1 VGPGCGGRTAP
12 NVTDDVFTPSPGN
25 EHSPIA
31 SLPSTQR
38 TTMPRTRTTSRTL
51 LGAPI
56 LTAALGAALLA
67 GPGTGVASA
76 AKHTPCP
83 TGGKTIAKATGP
95 NLRVW
100 REGTTMKACTRKPG
114 QRRYVRTLGPWST
127 STKVAVGEGNVAWTT
142 TGQSDV
148 NGLVDQLATKDVRT
162 GATWFSTLR
171 AAPATDAS
179 TPASD
184 DRVLNLVTDS
194 RATAW
199 VTSRGVIAAA
209 VRKIDT
215 EATTLY
221 GEGMPGAVP
230 FHVGRVFALG
240 VAGPENAAAV
250 AQGLKITYGGDGD
263 ECGGVTDYQVRI
275 PAFGT
280 RKEST
285 FVYASEDWTNP
296 ADYCH

>member
-1 VGPGCGGRTAP
+1 
-12 NVTDDVFTPSPGN
+12 
-25 EHSPIA
+25 
-31 SLPSTQR
+31 
-38 TTMPRTRTTSRTL
+38 MPRTRTTRRA
-51 LGAPI
+51 APL

-67 GPGTGVASA
+67 GPGTGVAAA

-83 TGGKTIAKATGP
+83 TAGKTIAKATGP

-127 STKVAVGEGNVAWTT
+127 ATKVAVGEGTVAWTT
-142 TGQSDV
+142 TSQSDEH
-148 NGLVDQLATKDVRT
+148 GLVDAITTKDVRT
-162 GATWFSTLR
+162 GATWLKTLR
-171 AAPATDAS
+171 AAPATDAA

-184 DRVLNLVTDS
+184 DRVLNLITDS
-194 RATAW
+194 RATSW
-199 VTSRGVIAAA
+199 VTSRGVIASA
-209 VRKIDT
+209 VRKVDT

-230 FHVGRVFALG
+230 FHVDRIFALG
-240 VAGPENAAAV
+240 VAGPENAEAV
-250 AQGLKITYGGDGD
+250 AKGLKIAYGGDGD

-296 ADYCH
+296 ASYCH